1 MGEVIADGKQEDPVE
16 ERLLRME
23 KMLQKLLAAVRVVVA
38 AVRVVFVV
46 VVGFVVNI
54 YHHFCCFE
62 LFKKV

>member
-1 MGEVIADGKQEDPVE
+1 MGKVIADGKREDAVE
-16 ERLLRME
+16 ERLLRVE
-23 KMLQKLLAAVRVVVA
+23 KMLEKLLA

-54 YHHFCCFE
+54 NHNFYCFE